1 MKNTRTIAQMAR
13 TAAVAA
19 ALVSLLM
26 VPAGAAAEGNSE
38 MKLTVTATVAKHA
51 SLKVLAQP
59 SSVVITAQDIARG
72 YVDVPSPA
80 QVAIKNN
87 SDGYMLVFAGQ
98 GEFVRQ
104 VRVRGLGSDVQM
116 GADGGVVSQ
125 RVSGRGT
132 GSTVLD
138 LGFRFE
144 LSASAQQ
151 GVYPWPMQMSVVP
164 L

>member
-1 MKNTRTIAQMAR
+1 MEKFKAMVRLAQS
-13 TAAVAA
+13 AAVGAA
-19 ALVSLLM
+19 FVSLLIT
-26 VPAGAAAEGNSE
+26 PAVATAEDFETRLS
-38 MKLTVTATVAKHA
+38 VTATVLKHA

-59 SSVVITAQDIARG
+59 SSVVVTAADIARG
-72 YVDVPSPA
+72 YVEVPSPA
-80 QVAIKNN
+80 QIAIKNN
-87 SDGYMLVFAGQ
+87 SAGYMLVFAGR

-125 RVSGRGT
+125 TNTARGMS
-132 GSTVLD
+132 STTLD

-151 GVYPWPMQMSVVP
+151 GTYPWPMQMSVVP